1 MSLTVKEKELVNIGA
16 SVATGCK
23 PCTDYHFKKVRQA
36 GATDEEIKDAI
47 TYAMLV
53 RDSAKEV
60 MENYGLQQMESALE
74 KDDDG
79 RIVETTRIK
88 ELVSVA
94 AAYAVNCTTNL
105 KRHME
110 AARVVGITEGEIE
123 AVLHAASFIQGEAAY
138 YVDQIFKL
146 KRKSDELEKL
156 LDELK
161 TTQAKLVQS
170 EKMAGLGKVVSG
182 FVHELNTPIGA
193 IKGAV
198 DVYARSVSNIQSVL
212 EESQTIDEI
221 KRSDQ
226 LQKSMRCLED
236 NINVA
241 MAASERIANI
251 TDSLKSFARLDES
264 AFQKASIHEGLDSA
278 LTLLESE
285 TKDRIRIV
293 KDYGS
298 VPMIHCYPGEL
309 NQVFMHLLTNAVEAI
324 RGKGVIRIH
333 TFVQNEN
340 IHVQI
345 TDTGI
350 GILPDQK
357 EGIFEPNFRKNGPR
371 VKAGLGL
378 FTSYN
383 IVQNHKGHI
392 EVESDVGKGSTFTV
406 ILPKQLEKKE
416 FPNGDA
422 EPASPAQRSE
432 QLEKAEASA
441 HRCEQIEKEEMDE
454 PAHRCERVEK
464 KEGE

>member
-53 RDSAKEV
+53 RDSAKEI
-60 MENYGLQQMESALE
+60 MENYGLQQMDSAKEEGDLE
-74 KDDDG
+74 YIEG
-79 RIVETTRIK
+79 TTRIK

-105 KRHME
+105 KRHMT
-110 AARVVGITEGEIE
+110 AARAVGITEGEIE

-138 YVDQIFKL
+138 YVDQIVKL

-161 TTQAKLVQS
+161 ATQAQLVQS
-170 EKMAGLGKVVSG
+170 EKMAGLGKVVAG
-182 FVHELNTPIGA
+182 FVHELNNPIGA

-198 DVYARSVSNIQSVL
+198 DVYARSVTNIQNLL
-212 EESQTIDEI
+212 EESQSIDEI

-226 LQKSMRCLED
+226 LRKSIKCLED
-236 NINVA
+236 NINVT

-251 TDSLKSFARLDES
+251 TDSLKSFAKLDES
-264 AFQKASIHEGLDSA
+264 AFQKACIHEGLDSV

-285 TKDRIRIV
+285 TKDRIKIV
-293 KDYGS
+293 RDYGS
-298 VPMIHCYPGEL
+298 VPMIYCYPSEL
-309 NQVFMHLLTNAVEAI
+309 NQVFMHLLTNAIEAI
-324 RGKGVIRIH
+324 RGRGTIRIR
-333 TFVQNEN
+333 TSVEDEN
-340 IHVQI
+340 VFVQI

-357 EGIFEPNFRKNGPR
+357 EAIFEPNFRKDGPR
-371 VKAGLGL
+371 VKTGLGL

-383 IVQNHKGHI
+383 IVQNHLGRI
-392 EVESDVGKGSTFTV
+392 EVESEVGKGSTFTV
-406 ILPKQLEKKE
+406 ILPMDLDKKE
-416 FPNGDA
+416 SLRG
-422 EPASPAQRSE
+422 E
-432 QLEKAEASA
+432 AEATSPG
-441 HRCEQIEKEEMDE
+441 HRCEQMEKKDEESSN
-454 PAHRCERVEK
+454 HRCEK
-464 KEGE
+464 LSPKE

>member
-23 PCTDYHFKKVRQA
+23 PCTNYHFKKVREA
-36 GATDEEIKDAI
+36 GASDEEIKDAI
-47 TYAMLV
+47 TFAMLV
-53 RDSAKEV
+53 RDSAKEI
-60 MENYGLQQMESALE
+60 MENYGLQQMDIAKKE
-74 KDDDG
+74 DDSEYIEG
-79 RIVETTRIK
+79 TTRIK

-105 KRHME
+105 KKHMD
-110 AARVVGITEGEIE
+110 AARAVGITEGEIE

-138 YVDQIFKL
+138 YVDQIVKL

-161 TTQAKLVQS
+161 ATQAQLVQS
-170 EKMAGLGKVVSG
+170 EKMAGLGKVVAG

-198 DVYARSVSNIQSVL
+198 DVYARSISNIQSLL
-212 EESQTIDEI
+212 EESQSIDEI

-226 LQKSMRCLED
+226 LQKSIKSLED
-236 NINVA
+236 NINVTV
-241 MAASERIANI
+241 AASERIANI

-264 AFQKASIHEGLDSA
+264 AFQKACIHEGLDSA

-285 TKDRIRIV
+285 TKERIKIE

-298 VPMIHCYPGEL
+298 VPMIYCYPGEL
-309 NQVFMHLLTNAVEAI
+309 NQVFMHLLTNAAEAI
-324 RGKGVIRIH
+324 RGKGTIRIR
-333 TFVQNEN
+333 TFVDDEN
-340 IHVQI
+340 VHVEI

-357 EGIFEPNFRKNGPR
+357 DGIFEPNFRKDGSR

-392 EVESDVGKGSTFTV
+392 EVESDVGKGSTFRV
-406 ILPKQLEKKE
+406 ILPKDFNKKE
-416 FPNGDA
+416 YRKLEG
-422 EPASPAQRSE
+422 EPASPAHRCEQMEKAESSAHLCE
-432 QLEKAEASA
+432 QLEKEEAKSSD
-441 HRCEQIEKEEMDE
+441 HRCAQMEKEE
-454 PAHRCERVEK
+454 K
-464 KEGE
+464 K